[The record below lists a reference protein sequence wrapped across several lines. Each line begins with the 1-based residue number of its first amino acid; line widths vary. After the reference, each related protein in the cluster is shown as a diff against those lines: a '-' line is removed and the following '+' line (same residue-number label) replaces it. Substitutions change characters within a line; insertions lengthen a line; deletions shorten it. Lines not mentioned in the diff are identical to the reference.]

1 MALSDLDRNLLDRC
15 LAGQPGAWEDFV
27 DRFMGLVIH
36 VINHTAQCRSIHL
49 SAADREDL
57 AAEVFLTII
66 DNQLAVLRHFRQES
80 SLATYLTV
88 IARRVVVRKLVGGHS
103 VTPLP
108 DMVRE
113 ASENDQFEQ
122 RISDREQVE
131 QLMTRL
137 EGNEAQV
144 VRMYHLEG
152 LSYQDIS
159 RSVGMPVN
167 SVGPLLSRARAK
179 MRHRAE
185 TPGNP

>member
-1 MALSDLDRNLLDRC
+1 M
-15 LAGQPGAWEDFV
+15 
-27 DRFMGLVIH
+27 
-36 VINHTAQCRSIHL
+36 
-49 SAADREDL
+49 
-57 AAEVFLTII
+57 
-66 DNQLAVLRHFRQES
+66 
-80 SLATYLTV
+80 
-88 IARRVVVRKLVGGHS
+88 KL
-103 VTPLP
+103 
-108 DMVRE
+108 
-113 ASENDQFEQ
+113 SENDQFEQ

-137 EGNEAQV
+137 EGNEAKV